1 MFSGYEVDL
10 VLCFLL
16 VDLFSGFLVEC
27 GLFSTP
33 SIVVKNQ
40 FLPLWN
46 HRRDKG
52 KEEEIKKNEE

>member
-1 MFSGYEVDL
+1 MFT
-10 VLCFLL
+10 
-16 VDLFSGFLVEC
+16 GFLVES

-52 KEEEIKKNEE
+52 KEEEIKEKRGIKENRKKEEE

>member
-1 MFSGYEVDL
+1 M
-10 VLCFLL
+10 FLL
-16 VDLFSGFLVEC
+16 VYLFSGFLVEC
-27 GLFSTP
+27 DLFSTP

-52 KEEEIKKNEE
+52 KEEEIKEKRGIKGNRKKEEK

>member
-1 MFSGYEVDL
+1 M
-10 VLCFLL
+10 
-16 VDLFSGFLVEC
+16 FSGFLVEC

-33 SIVVKNQ
+33 YIMVKNQ

-52 KEEEIKKNEE
+52 KEEEIKEKRGIKGNRKKEEK